1 MGTIVV
7 LTGFSLEKG
16 FIFVDGENNVHMFCN
31 AYTICTKFRCTKFLK
46 KYLKN
51 LSDLRKLWKLF
62 IKG

>member
-16 FIFVDGENNVHMFCN
+16 FIFVNGENNVHMFCN
-31 AYTICTKFRCTKFLK
+31 AYTICIKFLKSFLK

-62 IKG
+62 IN